1 MINLLVLNLSR
12 ELSEMISEWS
22 TGDANQ
28 SQQPPTIQ
36 HLQLADQLFQAQNFV
51 RLVKL
56 PTSTV
61 ETSVF
66 NIFQLPNLGGVLQIV
81 WLCSIVHFRECDV
94 ECGIT

>member
-1 MINLLVLNLSR
+1 
-12 ELSEMISEWS
+12 
-22 TGDANQ
+22 
-28 SQQPPTIQ
+28 
-36 HLQLADQLFQAQNFV
+36 
-51 RLVKL
+51 VKL